1 MIGLGKYK
9 VKIDHMFYN
18 GIAVFELKDDDSTYK
33 IDIELENDDF
43 NLPDIELKDVIEEV
57 DTLIAKAYID
67 EFPGKAIDVTLTFNG
82 DKCNGFLKIP
92 FVGKIKIKDAV
103 KIG

>member
-18 GIAVFELKDDDSTYK
+18 GVAVFEIKNDDGNYE
-33 IDIELENDDF
+33 IDIELETDDF
-43 NLPDIELKDVIEEV
+43 EMPDIELKDVIEEV
-57 DTLIAKAYID
+57 DTIIAKAEVD
-67 EFPGKAIDVTLTFNG
+67 EFPGKLIDVNLTFTD

>member
-18 GIAVFELKDDDSTYK
+18 GIAVFEIKNDDGKYE

-43 NLPDIELKDVIEEV
+43 KMPDIELKDVIEEV
-57 DTLIAKAYID
+57 DTIIAKAAID
-67 EFPGKAIDVTLTFNG
+67 EFPGKLVDVSLTFND

>member
-1 MIGLGKYK
+1 MIGIGKYK

-18 GIAVFELKDDDSTYK
+18 GEAIFEIENENGAYKIEIELADDDF
-33 IDIELENDDF
+33 EM
-43 NLPDIELKDVIEEV
+43 PDIKLTDVIEDEN
-57 DTLIAKAYID
+57 TLIAKAD
-67 EFPGKAIDVTLTFNG
+67 VSAFPGKPVDVNLTFDG

>member
-1 MIGLGKYK
+1 MIGLGKYT

-18 GIAVFELKDDDSTYK
+18 GIAVFEIKNDDGNYE

-43 NLPDIELKDVIEEV
+43 DMPDIELKDVIEEV

-67 EFPGKAIDVTLTFNG
+67 EFPGKAIDVNLTFID

>member
-1 MIGLGKYK
+1 MLGLGKYK
-9 VKIDHMFYN
+9 VNIDHMFYT
-18 GIAVFELKDDDSTYK
+18 GVAVFEIKNDEGNYE
-33 IDIELENDDF
+33 IDIELENNDF
-43 NLPDIELKDVIEEV
+43 EMPDIELKDVIVEV
-57 DTLIAKAYID
+57 DTIIAKAEID
-67 EFPGKAIDVTLTFNG
+67 EFPGKAVDVNLTFTD